1 MMAEASGF
9 AETDSNGLP
18 PPMPLTEAD
27 IESIA
32 LGWFA
37 ECGYAV
43 LHGPHIAPN
52 MEGAERSSYDE
63 VVLVGRLR
71 SALLR
76 LNPELSAEDL
86 DETVRKVLRS
96 DTPGLVQSNRRFHAM
111 LRDGVVI
118 ERKRDDGTIA
128 GTNVRLIDTDLM
140 SK

>member
-1 MMAEASGF
+1 
-9 AETDSNGLP
+9 
-18 PPMPLTEAD
+18 MPLTEAD
-27 IESIA
+27 IEFIA

-43 LHGPHIAPN
+43 VHGPDIAPD
-52 MEGAERSSYDE
+52 MEGAERTSYEE

-118 ERKRDDGTIA
+118 ERKRDASARASTCCVLGLRAEVDP
-128 GTNVRLIDTDLM
+128 VRQQGVVASWRCGVDA
-140 SK
+140 